1 MATVIDTLFLELGI
15 DSSKFSGEAAKAE
28 KQYDRLERSVSKVEK
43 AEKNAAKTT
52 KENSEA
58 RRKSVVDTQK
68 ADASM
73 QGLLKTVNASIK
85 GFAAFTGLLL
95 GASGLSKLA
104 LDAAKANREL
114 DTTAKNLGMARKEL
128 SAWQG
133 AAEMAGES
141 ANGMSGYMKTL
152 SGDMQSLIMMG
163 DTSVLPYFN
172 ALGVS
177 LLDSTGKARKLDDVM
192 LDLAD
197 RFSTMDRKQA
207 YTLAQ
212 QMGIDDGTFNTLSRG
227 RAEMERMLEIQR
239 DMYHSSEADIENSR
253 KLAEARA
260 VLNAR
265 WESLKLM
272 IGNALIPVLT
282 TLTEIVSGFV
292 GFLVKH
298 EHVTKG
304 VFLGIATAIGV
315 FLVPMLVTATAAVFA
330 FIAPFAP
337 LIAAVAGLGAAFG
350 LLYDDYKTWAEG
362 GKSLFD
368 WGRFT
373 SYINS
378 SKVSTDSLGKS
389 FIYLTTGY
397 TSWSEAAN
405 GMLDWMRLKG
415 FIDGNTVSVG
425 SLMNGFKNLASE
437 LSDGLMPYL
446 MDIVEIFNRL
456 KEGDFSGAGEAVK
469 VAFNRRWEAV
479 KSFAGAAW
487 DRVTGT
493 VDVATGHNVGTLSG
507 NNNTVN
513 TVGTDVGGQL
523 VQAWDDVTYQM
534 GSKNIKTGKIDCSG
548 FVDAI
553 NKAVVDD
560 LQKQF
565 GKEASQARI
574 NASGGAAGIIQSE
587 VAKGRL
593 VQNARGWASVDISK
607 LEAGMVWGESR
618 GNHAKGRYHN
628 IGHTGTVVVINGKKY
643 IAESTSGKGKD
654 GKSGVRYTAIEDYV
668 KSLAHRNFEV
678 NIVDPLRNFRGRSVN
693 RPAQSSIAVTG
704 KEDWL
709 SKINAKDTV
718 SNADSRLS
726 AVSQKYGIPQ
736 HMLYSV
742 WAQES
747 RKGNMRKSSAAGAK
761 GHFQFMPGTAKA
773 YGISGREWDFDAS
786 SDAAARYFQWLLKHY
801 NGDHNKALAAYNWG
815 NGNLD
820 QAIKRYGNDWLSHAP
835 KETQGYVN
843 SINKMMAYK
852 GKGGMMSRPL
862 GGQAVAQNL
871 SDQQGRINASR
882 GAANPH
888 NVSNTQNTQITVNG
902 GINVQTSA
910 STVRGN
916 VQDAMDGLN
925 SRAGQYAFAQM

>member
-68 ADASM
+68 ADVSM

-197 RFSTMDRKQA
+197 RFSTMDRQQA

-493 VDVATGHNVGTLSG
+493 VDVATGHDVGTLSG
-507 NNNTVN
+507 NNNSVDNMVSGIDDKVSKAAAFAVN
-513 TVGTDVGGQL
+513 HAAKRSLKQCALYVNNALRAQGIRSSGNGVDVASNLLKSGQGFHQVAYSKDYVPQIGDVMSMKSNSKSGHNWGHVAIYTKEGWVSDFKQGEKYGNTGAASAQYWKEIQSGRIVPVIARRGG
-523 VQAWDDVTYQM
+523 
-534 GSKNIKTGKIDCSG
+534 G
-548 FVDAI
+548 
-553 NKAVVDD
+553 
-560 LQKQF
+560 
-565 GKEASQARI
+565 
-574 NASGGAAGIIQSE
+574 GGAA
-587 VAKGRL
+587 R
-593 VQNARGWASVDISK
+593 
-607 LEAGMVWGESR
+607 
-618 GNHAKGRYHN
+618 
-628 IGHTGTVVVINGKKY
+628 
-643 IAESTSGKGKD
+643 
-654 GKSGVRYTAIEDYV
+654 
-668 KSLAHRNFEV
+668 
-678 NIVDPLRNFRGRSVN
+678 
-693 RPAQSSIAVTG
+693 SSITVTG

-709 SKINAKDTV
+709 NKINAKDTV
-718 SNADSRLS
+718 ANADSRLS
-726 AVSQKYGIPQ
+726 AVSQRYGIPQ
-736 HMLYSV
+736 HMLYAV

-747 RKGNMRKSSAAGAK
+747 RKGNMKQASAAGAK

-815 NGNLD
+815 NGNID
-820 QAIKRYGNDWLSHAP
+820 KAINRYGNDWLSHAP

-852 GKGGMMSRPL
+852 GKGSMMSRPL

-925 SRAGQYAFAQM
+925 SRAGQYAVAQM

>member
-330 FIAPFAP
+330 FIAPFTP
-337 LIAAVAGLGAAFG
+337 LIAAVTGLAAAFG

-425 SLMNGFKNLASE
+425 SLMKGFKNLASE

-469 VAFNRRWEAV
+469 VAFNRRWGAV

-493 VDVATGHNVGTLSG
+493 VDVATGHDVGTLSG
-507 NNNTVN
+507 NNTA
-513 TVGTDVGGQL
+513 GTSSGGNA
-523 VQAWDDVTYQM
+523 VDNMV
-534 GSKNIKTGKIDCSG
+534 SG
-548 FVDAI
+548 
-553 NKAVVDD
+553 VDD
-560 LQKQF
+560 KVSKAADFAVNHAAKRSLKQCALYVNNALRAQGIRSSGNGVDVASNLLKSGQGF
-565 GKEASQARI
+565 HQVAYSKDYVPQIGDVMSMKSNSKSGHNWGHVAIYTKEGWVSDFKQGEKYGNTGAASAQYWKEIQSGRIVPVIARRGGG
-574 NASGGAAGIIQSE
+574 GGAA
-587 VAKGRL
+587 R
-593 VQNARGWASVDISK
+593 
-607 LEAGMVWGESR
+607 
-618 GNHAKGRYHN
+618 
-628 IGHTGTVVVINGKKY
+628 
-643 IAESTSGKGKD
+643 
-654 GKSGVRYTAIEDYV
+654 
-668 KSLAHRNFEV
+668 
-678 NIVDPLRNFRGRSVN
+678 
-693 RPAQSSIAVTG
+693 SSITVTG

-709 SKINAKDTV
+709 NKINAKDTV
-718 SNADSRLS
+718 ANADSRLS
-726 AVSQKYGIPQ
+726 AVSQRYGIPQ
-736 HMLYSV
+736 HMLYAV

-747 RKGNMRKSSAAGAK
+747 RKGNMKQASAAGAK

-815 NGNLD
+815 NGNID
-820 QAIKRYGNDWLSHAP
+820 KAINRYGNDWLSHAP

-852 GKGGMMSRPL
+852 GKGSMMSRPL

>member
-28 KQYDRLERSVSKVEK
+28 KQYDRLERSVTKVEK
-43 AEKNAAKTT
+43 AEKTAAKTT
-52 KENSEA
+52 KESAEA

-85 GFAAFTGLLL
+85 SFAAFTGLLL

-104 LDAAKANREL
+104 TDAAKANREL

-141 ANGMSGYMKTL
+141 ANGMSSYMKTL

-177 LLDSTGKARKLDDVM
+177 LLDSSGKARQLDDVM

-197 RFSTMDRKQA
+197 RFSTMDRTKA

-227 RAEMERMLEIQR
+227 RAEMQRMLDIQR
-239 DMYHSSEADIENSR
+239 EMYHSSEADIENSR
-253 KLAEARA
+253 KLTEARA
-260 VLNAR
+260 VLNAQ

-272 IGNALIPVLT
+272 IGNALIPAVT
-282 TLTEIVSGFV
+282 FLTEVVSKFV

-315 FLVPMLVTATAAVFA
+315 FLVPMLMTATAAVFA
-330 FIAPFAP
+330 FIAPFTP
-337 LIAAVAGLGAAFG
+337 LIAAVVGLGAAFG

-368 WGRFT
+368 WGKFT

-425 SLMNGFKNLASE
+425 SLMTGFKNLASE

-456 KEGDFSGAGEAVK
+456 KDGDFSGAGEAVK

-479 KSFAGAAW
+479 KSFAGGAW
-487 DRVTGT
+487 NRITGT

-507 NNNTVN
+507 NNVSTSSGGNVVGNMVAGVDEKVSKAADFALKNAADRSLKNCALYVNNALRAQGIRVNGHGVAVAGNLIKSGQGFHQVAYSKDYVPQIGDVMSMKSNSKSGHNWGHVAIYTKKGWVSDFRQGEKYGNTGAAN
-513 TVGTDVGGQL
+513 AQYWKEI
-523 VQAWDDVTYQM
+523 Q
-534 GSKNIKTGKIDCSG
+534 SGKI
-548 FVDAI
+548 VPI
-553 NKAVVDD
+553 I
-560 LQKQF
+560 
-565 GKEASQARI
+565 ARRG
-574 NASGGAAGIIQSE
+574 GGASS
-587 VAKGRL
+587 
-593 VQNARGWASVDISK
+593 SV
-607 LEAGMVWGESR
+607 
-618 GNHAKGRYHN
+618 
-628 IGHTGTVVVINGKKY
+628 
-643 IAESTSGKGKD
+643 
-654 GKSGVRYTAIEDYV
+654 
-668 KSLAHRNFEV
+668 
-678 NIVDPLRNFRGRSVN
+678 
-693 RPAQSSIAVTG
+693 AVTG
-704 KEDWL
+704 KEDWF

-718 SNADSRLS
+718 ANADSRLS
-726 AVSQKYGIPQ
+726 AVSQRYGIPQ

-747 RKGNMRKSSAAGAK
+747 RKGNMKQSSAAGAK

-801 NGDHNKALAAYNWG
+801 NGDHSKALAAYNWG

-820 QAIKRYGNDWLSHAP
+820 KAIKQYGTGWFAHMP

-843 SINKMMAYK
+843 SINKMMAYRSN
-852 GKGGMMSRPL
+852 GGMMSRPL

-871 SDQQGRINASR
+871 NNQQGRIIASR
-882 GAANPH
+882 NAANPH

-916 VQDAMDGLN
+916 MQDAMDGLN
-925 SRAGQYAFAQM
+925 SRANQYAVAQM

>member
-68 ADASM
+68 ADVSM

-177 LLDSTGKARKLDDVM
+177 LLDSSGKARQLDDVM

-197 RFSTMDRKQA
+197 RFSTMDRTKA

-227 RAEMERMLEIQR
+227 RAEMQRMLDIQR
-239 DMYHSSEADIENSR
+239 EMYHSSEADIENSR
-253 KLAEARA
+253 KLTEARA
-260 VLNAR
+260 VLNAQ

-330 FIAPFAP
+330 FIAPFTP
-337 LIAAVAGLGAAFG
+337 LIAAVVGLGAAFG

-368 WGRFT
+368 WGKFT

-456 KEGDFSGAGEAVK
+456 KDGDFSGAGEAVK

-479 KSFAGAAW
+479 KSFAGGAW
-487 DRVTGT
+487 DRITGT

-507 NNNTVN
+507 GNNASTSSGGNVVGNMVSGVDEKVSKAADFALKNAADRSLKNCALYVNNALRAQGIRVNGHGVAVAGNLIKSGQGFHQVAYSKDYIPQIGDVMSMKSNSKSGHNWGHVAIYTKKGWVSDFRQGEKYGNTGAAN
-513 TVGTDVGGQL
+513 AQYWKEI
-523 VQAWDDVTYQM
+523 Q
-534 GSKNIKTGKIDCSG
+534 SGKI
-548 FVDAI
+548 VPI
-553 NKAVVDD
+553 I
-560 LQKQF
+560 
-565 GKEASQARI
+565 ARRG
-574 NASGGAAGIIQSE
+574 GGASS
-587 VAKGRL
+587 
-593 VQNARGWASVDISK
+593 SV
-607 LEAGMVWGESR
+607 
-618 GNHAKGRYHN
+618 
-628 IGHTGTVVVINGKKY
+628 
-643 IAESTSGKGKD
+643 
-654 GKSGVRYTAIEDYV
+654 
-668 KSLAHRNFEV
+668 
-678 NIVDPLRNFRGRSVN
+678 
-693 RPAQSSIAVTG
+693 AVTG

-718 SNADSRLS
+718 ANADSRLS
-726 AVSQKYGIPQ
+726 AVSQRYGIPQ

-747 RKGNMRKSSAAGAK
+747 RKGNMKKASAAGAK

-801 NGDHNKALAAYNWG
+801 NGDHSKALAAYNWG

-820 QAIKRYGNDWLSHAP
+820 KAIKQYGTGWFGHMP

-843 SINKMMAYK
+843 SINKMMAYRSN
-852 GKGGMMSRPL
+852 GGMMSRPL
-862 GGQAVAQNL
+862 GGHAVAQNL
-871 SDQQGRINASR
+871 SDQQGRIMASR
-882 GAANPH
+882 NAANPH

-916 VQDAMDGLN
+916 MQDAMDGLN
-925 SRAGQYAFAQM
+925 SRANQYAVAQM

>member
-68 ADASM
+68 ADVSM

-192 LDLAD
+192 LDLAE
-197 RFSTMDRKQA
+197 RFSTMDRQQA

-469 VAFNRRWEAV
+469 VAFNRRWAAV

-507 NNNTVN
+507 NNNSVDNMVSGIDDKVSKAAAFAVN
-513 TVGTDVGGQL
+513 HAAKRSLKQCALYVNNALRAQGIRSSGNGVDVASNLLKSGQGFHQVAYSKDYVPQIGDVMSMKSNSKSGHNWGHVAIYTKEGWVSDFKQGEKYGNTGAASAQYWKEIQSGRIVPVIARRGG
-523 VQAWDDVTYQM
+523 
-534 GSKNIKTGKIDCSG
+534 G
-548 FVDAI
+548 
-553 NKAVVDD
+553 
-560 LQKQF
+560 
-565 GKEASQARI
+565 
-574 NASGGAAGIIQSE
+574 GGAA
-587 VAKGRL
+587 R
-593 VQNARGWASVDISK
+593 
-607 LEAGMVWGESR
+607 
-618 GNHAKGRYHN
+618 
-628 IGHTGTVVVINGKKY
+628 
-643 IAESTSGKGKD
+643 
-654 GKSGVRYTAIEDYV
+654 
-668 KSLAHRNFEV
+668 
-678 NIVDPLRNFRGRSVN
+678 
-693 RPAQSSIAVTG
+693 SSITVTG

-709 SKINAKDTV
+709 NKINAKDTV
-718 SNADSRLS
+718 ANADSRLS
-726 AVSQKYGIPQ
+726 AVSQRYGIPQ
-736 HMLYSV
+736 HMLYAV

-747 RKGNMRKSSAAGAK
+747 RKGNMKQASAAGAK

-815 NGNLD
+815 NGNID
-820 QAIKRYGNDWLSHAP
+820 KAINRYGNDWLSHAP

-852 GKGGMMSRPL
+852 GKGSMMSRPL

>member
-85 GFAAFTGLLL
+85 SLAAFTGLLL

-104 LDAAKANREL
+104 TDAAKANREL

-133 AAEMAGES
+133 AAEIAGES
-141 ANGMSGYMKTL
+141 ANGMSSYMKTL

-197 RFSTMDRKQA
+197 RFSTMDRQQA

-330 FIAPFAP
+330 FIAPFTP
-337 LIAAVAGLGAAFG
+337 LIAAVTGLAAAFG

-479 KSFAGAAW
+479 KSFAGSAW
-487 DRVTGT
+487 DRITGT

-507 NNNTVN
+507 NSGTSGNAVDNMVSGVDAQVSKAADFALKNAADRSLKNCALYVNNALRAQGIRSSGNGVDVAINLLKSGQGFHQVAYSKDYVPQIGDVMSMKSNSRSGHNYGHVAIYTKDGWVSDFKQGEKYGN
-513 TVGTDVGGQL
+513 TGAANAQYWKEI
-523 VQAWDDVTYQM
+523 Q
-534 GSKNIKTGKIDCSG
+534 SGKI
-548 FVDAI
+548 VPVI
-553 NKAVVDD
+553 
-560 LQKQF
+560 
-565 GKEASQARI
+565 ARR
-574 NASGGAAGIIQSE
+574 GGGGG
-587 VAKGRL
+587 VA
-593 VQNARGWASVDISK
+593 
-607 LEAGMVWGESR
+607 
-618 GNHAKGRYHN
+618 
-628 IGHTGTVVVINGKKY
+628 
-643 IAESTSGKGKD
+643 
-654 GKSGVRYTAIEDYV
+654 
-668 KSLAHRNFEV
+668 
-678 NIVDPLRNFRGRSVN
+678 
-693 RPAQSSIAVTG
+693 RPPIAVTG

-709 SKINAKDTV
+709 NKINAKDTV
-718 SNADSRLS
+718 ANADSRLS

-747 RKGNMRKSSAAGAK
+747 RKGNMKQASAAGAK

-801 NGDHNKALAAYNWG
+801 NGDHSKALAAYNWG

-820 QAIKRYGNDWLSHAP
+820 KAIKQYGTGWFAHMP

-843 SINKMMAYK
+843 SINKMMAYRSN
-852 GKGGMMSRPL
+852 GGMMSRPL

-871 SDQQGRINASR
+871 NNQQGRIMASR
-882 GAANPH
+882 NAANP
-888 NVSNTQNTQITVNG
+888 NQVSNTQNTQITVNG

-916 VQDAMDGLN
+916 MQDAMDGLN
-925 SRAGQYAFAQM
+925 SRANQYAVAQM

>member
-68 ADASM
+68 ADVSM

-330 FIAPFAP
+330 FIAPFTP
-337 LIAAVAGLGAAFG
+337 LIAAVTGLAAAFG

-507 NNNTVN
+507 NNNSVDNMVSGIDDKVSKAAAFAVTHAAKRSLKACALYVN
-513 TVGTDVGGQL
+513 NALRAQGIRSSGNGVDVASNLLKSGQGFHQVAYSKDYVPQIGDVMSMKSNSRSGHNYGHVAIYTKDGWVSDFKQGEKYGNTGAASAQYWKEIQSGRIVPVIARRGG
-523 VQAWDDVTYQM
+523 
-534 GSKNIKTGKIDCSG
+534 G
-548 FVDAI
+548 
-553 NKAVVDD
+553 
-560 LQKQF
+560 
-565 GKEASQARI
+565 
-574 NASGGAAGIIQSE
+574 GGAA
-587 VAKGRL
+587 
-593 VQNARGWASVDISK
+593 
-607 LEAGMVWGESR
+607 
-618 GNHAKGRYHN
+618 
-628 IGHTGTVVVINGKKY
+628 
-643 IAESTSGKGKD
+643 
-654 GKSGVRYTAIEDYV
+654 
-668 KSLAHRNFEV
+668 
-678 NIVDPLRNFRGRSVN
+678 RS
-693 RPAQSSIAVTG
+693 AIAVTG

-709 SKINAKDTV
+709 NKINAKDTV

-747 RKGNMRKSSAAGAK
+747 RKGNMKKSSAAGAK

-820 QAIKRYGNDWLSHAP
+820 KAINRYGNDWLSHAP

>member
-28 KQYDRLERSVSKVEK
+28 KQYDRLERSVAKVEK
-43 AEKNAAKTT
+43 AEKTAAKTT
-52 KENSEA
+52 KESAEA

-85 GFAAFTGLLL
+85 SFAVFTGLLL

-104 LDAAKANREL
+104 TDAAKANREL

-141 ANGMSGYMKTL
+141 AGGMSSYMKTL

-177 LLDSTGKARKLDDVM
+177 LLDSSGKARQLDDVM

-197 RFSTMDRKQA
+197 RFSTMDRTKA

-212 QMGIDDGTFNTLSRG
+212 QMGIDEGTFNTLSRG
-227 RAEMERMLEIQR
+227 RAEMQRMLDIQR
-239 DMYHSSEADIENSR
+239 EMYHSSEADIENSR
-253 KLAEARA
+253 KLTEARA
-260 VLNAR
+260 VLNAQ

-330 FIAPFAP
+330 FIAPFTP
-337 LIAAVAGLGAAFG
+337 LIAAVTGLAAAFG

-437 LSDGLMPYL
+437 VSDGLMPYL

-456 KEGDFSGAGEAVK
+456 KDGDFSGAGEAVK

-507 NNNTVN
+507 NNNSVDNMVSGIDDKVSKAAAFAVTHAAKRSLKACALYVN
-513 TVGTDVGGQL
+513 NALRAQGIRSSGNGVDVASNLLKSGQGFHQVAYSKDYVPQIGDVMSMKSNSKSGHNWGHVAIYTKKGWVSDFRQGEKYGNTGAASAQYWKEIQSGRIVPVIARRGG
-523 VQAWDDVTYQM
+523 
-534 GSKNIKTGKIDCSG
+534 G
-548 FVDAI
+548 
-553 NKAVVDD
+553 
-560 LQKQF
+560 
-565 GKEASQARI
+565 
-574 NASGGAAGIIQSE
+574 GGAA
-587 VAKGRL
+587 
-593 VQNARGWASVDISK
+593 
-607 LEAGMVWGESR
+607 
-618 GNHAKGRYHN
+618 
-628 IGHTGTVVVINGKKY
+628 
-643 IAESTSGKGKD
+643 
-654 GKSGVRYTAIEDYV
+654 
-668 KSLAHRNFEV
+668 
-678 NIVDPLRNFRGRSVN
+678 RS
-693 RPAQSSIAVTG
+693 AIAVTG

-747 RKGNMRKSSAAGAK
+747 RKGNMKKSSAAGAK

-882 GAANPH
+882 GAVNPH

-925 SRAGQYAFAQM
+925 SRAGQYAVAQM

>member
-28 KQYDRLERSVSKVEK
+28 KQYDRLERSVAKVEK
-43 AEKNAAKTT
+43 AEKTAVKTT
-52 KENSEA
+52 KESVEA
-58 RRKSVVDTQK
+58 RRKSVADTQK

-85 GFAAFTGLLL
+85 SFAAFTGLLL

-104 LDAAKANREL
+104 TDAAKANREL

-133 AAEMAGES
+133 VAEMAGES
-141 ANGMSGYMKTL
+141 AGGMSGYMKTL

-197 RFSTMDRKQA
+197 RFSTMDRRQA

-227 RAEMERMLEIQR
+227 RAEMQRMLDIQR
-239 DMYHSSEADIENSR
+239 EMYHSSEADIENSR
-253 KLAEARA
+253 KLTEARA
-260 VLNAR
+260 VLNAQ

-272 IGNALIPVLT
+272 IGNALIPAVT
-282 TLTEIVSGFV
+282 FLTEVVSKFV

-315 FLVPMLVTATAAVFA
+315 FLMPMLMTATAAVFA
-330 FIAPFAP
+330 FIAPFTP
-337 LIAAVAGLGAAFG
+337 LIAAVTGLAAAFG

-373 SYINS
+373 AYINS
-378 SKVSTDSLGKS
+378 SKVSADSLGKS

-397 TSWSEAAN
+397 TSWSDAAN

-425 SLMNGFKNLASE
+425 SLMTGFKNLASE
-437 LSDGLMPYL
+437 ISDGLMPYL

-456 KEGDFSGAGEAVK
+456 KDGDFSGAGEAVK

-507 NNNTVN
+507 NNNSVDNMVSGIDDKVSKAAAFAVN
-513 TVGTDVGGQL
+513 HAAKRSLKQCALYVNNALRAQGIRSSGNGVDVASNLIKSGQGFHQ
-523 VQAWDDVTYQM
+523 VAYSKDYVPQIGDVM
-534 GSKNIKTGKIDCSG
+534 SMKSNSKSGHNFGHVAIYTKKGWVSDFRQGEKYGNTGAANAQYWKEIQSGKI
-548 FVDAI
+548 VPVI
-553 NKAVVDD
+553 
-560 LQKQF
+560 
-565 GKEASQARI
+565 ARR
-574 NASGGAAGIIQSE
+574 GG
-587 VAKGRL
+587 VARS
-593 VQNARGWASVDISK
+593 SV
-607 LEAGMVWGESR
+607 
-618 GNHAKGRYHN
+618 
-628 IGHTGTVVVINGKKY
+628 
-643 IAESTSGKGKD
+643 
-654 GKSGVRYTAIEDYV
+654 
-668 KSLAHRNFEV
+668 
-678 NIVDPLRNFRGRSVN
+678 
-693 RPAQSSIAVTG
+693 AVTG
-704 KEDWL
+704 KEDWMD
-709 SKINAKDTV
+709 KINAKDTV
-718 SNADSRLS
+718 ANADSRLS

-736 HMLYSV
+736 YMLYSV

-747 RKGNMRKSSAAGAK
+747 RKGNMKKSSPAGAK

-820 QAIKRYGNDWLSHAP
+820 KAIKQYGNNWLSHAP

-862 GGQAVAQNL
+862 GGHAVAQNL
-871 SDQQGRINASR
+871 GDQQGRIMASR
-882 GAANPH
+882 NAANPH

-916 VQDAMDGLN
+916 MQDAMDGLN
-925 SRAGQYAFAQM
+925 SRANQYAVAQM

>member
-68 ADASM
+68 ADVSM

-152 SGDMQSLIMMG
+152 SGDMQSLIMIG

-197 RFSTMDRKQA
+197 RFSTMDRQQA

-272 IGNALIPVLT
+272 IGNALIPAVT
-282 TLTEIVSGFV
+282 FLTEVVSKFV

-315 FLVPMLVTATAAVFA
+315 FLIPMLMTATAAVFA
-330 FIAPFAP
+330 FIAPFTP
-337 LIAAVAGLGAAFG
+337 LIAAVTGLAAAFG

-373 SYINS
+373 GYINS

-446 MDIVEIFNRL
+446 TDIVEIFDRL
-456 KEGDFSGAGEAVK
+456 KDGDFSGAGEAVK

-487 DRVTGT
+487 DRMTGT

-507 NNNTVN
+507 NNTA
-513 TVGTDVGGQL
+513 GT
-523 VQAWDDVTYQM
+523 
-534 GSKNIKTGKIDCSG
+534 S
-548 FVDAI
+548 
-553 NKAVVDD
+553 
-560 LQKQF
+560 
-565 GKEASQARI
+565 
-574 NASGGAAGIIQSE
+574 SGGNAVDNMVSGIDDKVSKAAAFAVTHAAKRSIKQCALYVNNALRAQGIRSSGNGVDVASNLLKSGQGFHQVAYSKDYVPQIGDVMSMKSNSRSGHNYGHVAIYTKDGWVSDFKQGEKYGNTGAASAQYWKEIQSGRIVPVIARRGGGARSA
-587 VAKGRL
+587 VA
-593 VQNARGWASVDISK
+593 VA
-607 LEAGMVWGESR
+607 
-618 GNHAKGRYHN
+618 
-628 IGHTGTVVVINGKKY
+628 
-643 IAESTSGKGKD
+643 GKG
-654 GKSGVRYTAIEDYV
+654 
-668 KSLAHRNFEV
+668 
-678 NIVDPLRNFRGRSVN
+678 
-693 RPAQSSIAVTG
+693 
-704 KEDWL
+704 DWL
-709 SKINAKDTV
+709 DKINAKDTV
-718 SNADSRLS
+718 ANADGRLA

-747 RKGNMRKSSAAGAK
+747 RKGNMKKSSAAGAK

-786 SDAAARYFQWLLKHY
+786 SDAAARYFQWFLKHY

-815 NGNLD
+815 NVNLD
-820 QAIKRYGNDWLSHAP
+820 KAIRQYGNNWLSHAP
-835 KETQGYVN
+835 QETQGYVN

-862 GGQAVAQNL
+862 GGHAVAQNL
-871 SDQQGRINASR
+871 SDQQGRIMSSR
-882 GAANPH
+882 NAANPH

-916 VQDAMDGLN
+916 MQDAMDGLN
-925 SRAGQYAFAQM
+925 SRANQYAVAQM

>member
-68 ADASM
+68 ADVSM
-73 QGLLKTVNASIK
+73 QGLLRTVNASIK

-114 DTTAKNLGMARKEL
+114 DTTAKNIGMARKEL

-227 RAEMERMLEIQR
+227 RSEMERMLEIQR

-304 VFLGIATAIGV
+304 VFLGIATAISV

-330 FIAPFAP
+330 FIAPFTP
-337 LIAAVAGLGAAFG
+337 LIAAVTGLAAAFG

-493 VDVATGHNVGTLSG
+493 VDVATGHDVGTLSG
-507 NNNTVN
+507 NSST
-513 TVGTDVGGQL
+513 GGSA
-523 VQAWDDVTYQM
+523 VDNMVSGID
-534 GSKNIKTGKIDCSG
+534 GK
-548 FVDAI
+548 V
-553 NKAVVDD
+553 
-560 LQKQF
+560 
-565 GKEASQARI
+565 SQAADFAVKHAAKQSLKACALYVNNALRAQGIRSSGNGVDVASNLLKSGQGFHQVAYSKDYVPQIGDVMSMKSNSKSGHNWGHVAIYTKDGWVSDFKQGEKYGNTGAANAQYWKEIQSGRI
-574 NASGGAAGIIQSE
+574 VPVIARRGGGGGAA
-587 VAKGRL
+587 R
-593 VQNARGWASVDISK
+593 
-607 LEAGMVWGESR
+607 
-618 GNHAKGRYHN
+618 
-628 IGHTGTVVVINGKKY
+628 
-643 IAESTSGKGKD
+643 
-654 GKSGVRYTAIEDYV
+654 
-668 KSLAHRNFEV
+668 
-678 NIVDPLRNFRGRSVN
+678 
-693 RPAQSSIAVTG
+693 SSIAVTG

-709 SKINAKDTV
+709 NKINAKDTV

-747 RKGNMRKSSAAGAK
+747 RKGNMKKSSAAGAK

-925 SRAGQYAFAQM
+925 SRAGQYAVAQM

>member
-85 GFAAFTGLLL
+85 SFAAFTGLLL

-104 LDAAKANREL
+104 TDAAKANREL

-141 ANGMSGYMKTL
+141 ANGMSSYMKTL

-197 RFSTMDRKQA
+197 RFSTMDRRQA

-227 RAEMERMLEIQR
+227 RAEMQRMLDIQR
-239 DMYHSSEADIENSR
+239 EMYHSSEADIENSR
-253 KLAEARA
+253 KLTEARA
-260 VLNAR
+260 VLNAQ

-272 IGNALIPVLT
+272 IGNALIPAVT
-282 TLTEIVSGFV
+282 FLTEVVSKFV

-315 FLVPMLVTATAAVFA
+315 FLIPMLMTATAAVFA
-330 FIAPFAP
+330 FIAPFTP
-337 LIAAVAGLGAAFG
+337 LIAAVTGLAAAFG

-373 SYINS
+373 GYINS

-425 SLMNGFKNLASE
+425 SLMTGFKNLASE

-507 NNNTVN
+507 NNTS
-513 TVGTDVGGQL
+513 GTSSDGNV
-523 VQAWDDVTYQM
+523 VSNMV
-534 GSKNIKTGKIDCSG
+534 SG
-548 FVDAI
+548 
-553 NKAVVDD
+553 VDD
-560 LQKQF
+560 KVSKAADFALKNAADRSLKNCALYVNNALRAQGIRVNGHGVAVAGNLIKSGQGFHQVAYSKDYVPQIGDVMSMKSNSKSGHDFGHVAIYTEEGWVSDFKQ
-565 GKEASQARI
+565 GEKYGNTGAANAQYWKEIQSGRIVPVIARRGGG
-574 NASGGAAGIIQSE
+574 GGAA
-587 VAKGRL
+587 
-593 VQNARGWASVDISK
+593 
-607 LEAGMVWGESR
+607 
-618 GNHAKGRYHN
+618 
-628 IGHTGTVVVINGKKY
+628 
-643 IAESTSGKGKD
+643 
-654 GKSGVRYTAIEDYV
+654 
-668 KSLAHRNFEV
+668 
-678 NIVDPLRNFRGRSVN
+678 
-693 RPAQSSIAVTG
+693 RPSIAVTG

-718 SNADSRLS
+718 ANADSRLS

-747 RKGNMRKSSAAGAK
+747 RKGNMKKSSPAGAK

-820 QAIKRYGNDWLSHAP
+820 KAIKQYGNNWLSHAP

-862 GGQAVAQNL
+862 GGHAVAQNL
-871 SDQQGRINASR
+871 GDQQGRIMASR
-882 GAANPH
+882 NAANPH

-916 VQDAMDGLN
+916 MQDAMDGLN
-925 SRAGQYAFAQM
+925 SRANQYAVAQM

>member
-68 ADASM
+68 ADVSM

-197 RFSTMDRKQA
+197 RFSTMDRQQA

-304 VFLGIATAIGV
+304 VFLGIASAIGI

-469 VAFNRRWEAV
+469 VAFKRRWEAV

-493 VDVATGHNVGTLSG
+493 VDVATGHDVGTLSG
-507 NNNTVN
+507 GNTASAPSGGNVVNNMV
-513 TVGTDVGGQL
+513 
-523 VQAWDDVTYQM
+523 
-534 GSKNIKTGKIDCSG
+534 SG
-548 FVDAI
+548 VDAQVS
-553 NKAVVDD
+553 KAADFAVTHAAKRSLKACALYVNNALRAQGIRSSGNGVDV
-560 LQKQF
+560 
-565 GKEASQARI
+565 AS
-574 NASGGAAGIIQSE
+574 NLLKSGQGFHQVAYSKDYVPQIGDVMSMKSNSRSGHNYGHVAIYTKDGWVSDFRQGEKYGNTGAADAQYWKEIQS
-587 VAKGRL
+587 GRI
-593 VQNARGWASVDISK
+593 VPVIAR
-607 LEAGMVWGESR
+607 R
-618 GNHAKGRYHN
+618 GG
-628 IGHTGTVVVINGKKY
+628 GGGT
-643 IAESTSGKGKD
+643 
-654 GKSGVRYTAIEDYV
+654 
-668 KSLAHRNFEV
+668 
-678 NIVDPLRNFRGRSVN
+678 RS
-693 RPAQSSIAVTG
+693 AIAVTG

-709 SKINAKDTV
+709 NKINAKDTV

-747 RKGNMRKSSAAGAK
+747 RKGNMKKSSAAGAK

-852 GKGGMMSRPL
+852 GRGGMMSRPL

-871 SDQQGRINASR
+871 SNQQGRINASR

-925 SRAGQYAFAQM
+925 SRAGQYAVAQM

>member
-330 FIAPFAP
+330 FIAPFTP
-337 LIAAVAGLGAAFG
+337 LIAAVTGLAAAFG

-437 LSDGLMPYL
+437 LSDSLMPYL
-446 MDIVEIFNRL
+446 TDIVEIFDRL

-479 KSFAGAAW
+479 KSFAGGAW

-507 NNNTVN
+507 NNTSSTSSDGNVVSN
-513 TVGTDVGGQL
+513 MV
-523 VQAWDDVTYQM
+523 
-534 GSKNIKTGKIDCSG
+534 SG
-548 FVDAI
+548 
-553 NKAVVDD
+553 VDD
-560 LQKQF
+560 KVSKAADFAVKHAAKRSLKQCALYVNNALRAQ
-565 GKEASQARI
+565 GIRSSGNGVDVASNLI
-574 NASGGAAGIIQSE
+574 KSGQGFHQVAYSKDYVPQIGDVMSMKSNSKSGHNWGHVVIYTEKGWVSDFRQGEKYGNTGAANAQYWKEIQS
-587 VAKGRL
+587 GRI
-593 VQNARGWASVDISK
+593 VPVIAR
-607 LEAGMVWGESR
+607 R
-618 GNHAKGRYHN
+618 GG
-628 IGHTGTVVVINGKKY
+628 GGGT
-643 IAESTSGKGKD
+643 
-654 GKSGVRYTAIEDYV
+654 
-668 KSLAHRNFEV
+668 
-678 NIVDPLRNFRGRSVN
+678 RS
-693 RPAQSSIAVTG
+693 AIAVTG

-709 SKINAKDTV
+709 NKITAKDTV

-747 RKGNMRKSSAAGAK
+747 RKGNMKKSSPAGAK

-820 QAIKRYGNDWLSHAP
+820 KAIKRYGNDWLSHAP

-852 GKGGMMSRPL
+852 GKGSMMSRPL
-862 GGQAVAQNL
+862 GGQAVVQNL

>member
-28 KQYDRLERSVSKVEK
+28 KQYDRLERSVTKVEK
-43 AEKNAAKTT
+43 AEKTAAKTT
-52 KENSEA
+52 KESAEA

-85 GFAAFTGLLL
+85 SFAAFTGLLL

-104 LDAAKANREL
+104 TDAAKANREL

-177 LLDSTGKARKLDDVM
+177 LLDSSGKARQLDDVM

-197 RFSTMDRKQA
+197 RFSTMDRTKA

-212 QMGIDDGTFNTLSRG
+212 QMGIDEGTFNTLSRG
-227 RAEMERMLEIQR
+227 RAEMQHMLDIQR
-239 DMYHSSEADIENSR
+239 EMYHSSEADIENSR
-253 KLAEARA
+253 KLTEARA
-260 VLNAR
+260 VLNAQ

-272 IGNALIPVLT
+272 IGNALIPAVT
-282 TLTEIVSGFV
+282 FLTEVVSKFV

-315 FLVPMLVTATAAVFA
+315 FLIPMLMTATAAVFA
-330 FIAPFAP
+330 FIAPFTP
-337 LIAAVAGLGAAFG
+337 LIAAVVGLGAAFG

-368 WGRFT
+368 WGKFT

-446 MDIVEIFNRL
+446 KDIVEIFNRL

-487 DRVTGT
+487 DRITGT

-507 NNNTVN
+507 NNVSTSSGGNVVGNMVAGVDEKVSKAADFALKNAADRSLKNCALYVNNALRAQGIRVNGHGVAVAGNLIKSGQGFHQVAYSKDYVPQIGDVMSMKSNSKSGHNWGHVAIYTKEGWVSDFRQGEKYGNTGAAN
-513 TVGTDVGGQL
+513 AQYWKEI
-523 VQAWDDVTYQM
+523 Q
-534 GSKNIKTGKIDCSG
+534 SGKI
-548 FVDAI
+548 VPI
-553 NKAVVDD
+553 I
-560 LQKQF
+560 
-565 GKEASQARI
+565 ARRG
-574 NASGGAAGIIQSE
+574 GGASS
-587 VAKGRL
+587 
-593 VQNARGWASVDISK
+593 SV
-607 LEAGMVWGESR
+607 
-618 GNHAKGRYHN
+618 
-628 IGHTGTVVVINGKKY
+628 
-643 IAESTSGKGKD
+643 
-654 GKSGVRYTAIEDYV
+654 
-668 KSLAHRNFEV
+668 
-678 NIVDPLRNFRGRSVN
+678 
-693 RPAQSSIAVTG
+693 AVTG

-718 SNADSRLS
+718 ANADSRLS
-726 AVSQKYGIPQ
+726 AVSQRYGIPQ
-736 HMLYSV
+736 HMLYAV

-747 RKGNMRKSSAAGAK
+747 RKGNMKKASAAGAK

-801 NGDHNKALAAYNWG
+801 NGDHSKALAAYNWG

-820 QAIKRYGNDWLSHAP
+820 KAIKQYGTGWFAHMP

-843 SINKMMAYK
+843 SINKMMAYRSN
-852 GKGGMMSRPL
+852 GGMMSRPL

-871 SDQQGRINASR
+871 NNQQGRIMASR
-882 GAANPH
+882 NAANPH

-925 SRAGQYAFAQM
+925 SRAGQYAVAQM

>member
-28 KQYDRLERSVSKVEK
+28 KQYDRLERSVAKVEK
-43 AEKNAAKTT
+43 AEKTAVKTT
-52 KENSEA
+52 KESAEA

-68 ADASM
+68 ADAAM

-85 GFAAFTGLLL
+85 SFAAFTGLLL

-104 LDAAKANREL
+104 TDAAKANREL

-133 AAEMAGES
+133 VAEMAGES
-141 ANGMSGYMKTL
+141 AGGMSGYMKTL

-197 RFSTMDRKQA
+197 RFSTMDRRQA

-227 RAEMERMLEIQR
+227 RAEMQRMLDIQR
-239 DMYHSSEADIENSR
+239 EMYHSSEADIENSR
-253 KLAEARA
+253 KLTEARA
-260 VLNAR
+260 VLNAQ

-272 IGNALIPVLT
+272 IGNALIPAVT
-282 TLTEIVSGFV
+282 FLTEVVSKFV

-315 FLVPMLVTATAAVFA
+315 FLMPMLMTATAAVFA
-330 FIAPFAP
+330 FIAPFTP
-337 LIAAVAGLGAAFG
+337 LIAAVTGLAAAFG

-373 SYINS
+373 GYINS

-397 TSWSEAAN
+397 TSWSDAAN

-425 SLMNGFKNLASE
+425 SLMTGFKNLASE

-456 KEGDFSGAGEAVK
+456 KDGDFSGAGEAVK

-493 VDVATGHNVGTLSG
+493 VDVATGHNVGTLSD
-507 NNNTVN
+507 NNTS
-513 TVGTDVGGQL
+513 GTSSDGNV
-523 VQAWDDVTYQM
+523 VSNMV
-534 GSKNIKTGKIDCSG
+534 SG
-548 FVDAI
+548 
-553 NKAVVDD
+553 VDD
-560 LQKQF
+560 KVSKAADFALKNAADRSLKKCALYVNNALRAQGIRVNGHGVAVAGNLIKSGQGF
-565 GKEASQARI
+565 HQVAYSKDYVPQIGDVMSMKSNSKSGHNWGHVAIYTEKGWVSDFRQGEKYGNTGAANAQYWKEIQSGRIVPVIARRGGG
-574 NASGGAAGIIQSE
+574 GGAA
-587 VAKGRL
+587 
-593 VQNARGWASVDISK
+593 
-607 LEAGMVWGESR
+607 
-618 GNHAKGRYHN
+618 
-628 IGHTGTVVVINGKKY
+628 
-643 IAESTSGKGKD
+643 
-654 GKSGVRYTAIEDYV
+654 
-668 KSLAHRNFEV
+668 
-678 NIVDPLRNFRGRSVN
+678 
-693 RPAQSSIAVTG
+693 RPSIAVTG

-718 SNADSRLS
+718 ANADSRLS

-747 RKGNMRKSSAAGAK
+747 RKGNMKKSSAAGAK

-820 QAIKRYGNDWLSHAP
+820 KAIKRYGNDWLSHAP

-882 GAANPH
+882 SAANPH

-916 VQDAMDGLN
+916 MQDAMDGLN
-925 SRAGQYAFAQM
+925 SRTNQYAVAQM

>member
-28 KQYDRLERSVSKVEK
+28 KQYDCLERSVSKVEK

-330 FIAPFAP
+330 FIAPFTP
-337 LIAAVAGLGAAFG
+337 LIAAVTGLAAAFG

-487 DRVTGT
+487 DRVAGT
-493 VDVATGHNVGTLSG
+493 VDVATGHDVGTLSG
-507 NNNTVN
+507 GNSAVDNMVS
-513 TVGTDVGGQL
+513 GID
-523 VQAWDDVTYQM
+523 
-534 GSKNIKTGKIDCSG
+534 GK
-548 FVDAI
+548 V
-553 NKAVVDD
+553 
-560 LQKQF
+560 
-565 GKEASQARI
+565 SQAAAFAVKHAAKRSLKQCALYVN
-574 NASGGAAGIIQSE
+574 NALRAQGIRSSGNGVDVASNLLKSGQGFHQVAYSKDYVPQIGDVMSMKSNSRSGHNWGHVAIYTKEGWVSDFKQGEKYGNTGAASAQYWKEIQS
-587 VAKGRL
+587 GRI
-593 VQNARGWASVDISK
+593 VPIIAR
-607 LEAGMVWGESR
+607 R
-618 GNHAKGRYHN
+618 GG
-628 IGHTGTVVVINGKKY
+628 GGGGT
-643 IAESTSGKGKD
+643 
-654 GKSGVRYTAIEDYV
+654 
-668 KSLAHRNFEV
+668 
-678 NIVDPLRNFRGRSVN
+678 RS
-693 RPAQSSIAVTG
+693 AIAVTG

-709 SKINAKDTV
+709 NKINAKDTV

-747 RKGNMRKSSAAGAK
+747 RKGNMKKSSAAGAK

-786 SDAAARYFQWLLKHY
+786 SDAAARYFQWLLRHY
-801 NGDHNKALAAYNWG
+801 GGDHNKALAAYNWG

-820 QAIKRYGNDWLSHAP
+820 KAIKRYGNDWLSHAP

-852 GKGGMMSRPL
+852 GRGGMMSRPL
-862 GGQAVAQNL
+862 GGQDVAQNL
-871 SDQQGRINASR
+871 SNQQGRINASR

-925 SRAGQYAFAQM
+925 SRAGQYAVAQM

>member
-15 DSSKFSGEAAKAE
+15 DSSKFSSEASKAE
-28 KQYDRLERSVSKVEK
+28 KQYDRLEHSVSKVEK
-43 AEKNAAKTT
+43 AEKAAAKTT

-58 RRKSVVDTQK
+58 RRKSVIDTQK

-104 LDAAKANREL
+104 LDAARANREL
-114 DTTAKNLGMARKEL
+114 DTTAKNIGMARKEL

-239 DMYHSSEADIENSR
+239 DMYHSSEVDIENSR

-260 VLNAR
+260 VLNSR

-298 EHVTKG
+298 EHITKG

-315 FLVPMLVTATAAVFA
+315 FLVPMLVTAAAAVFA
-330 FIAPFAP
+330 FIAPFTP

-350 LLYDDYKTWAEG
+350 LLYDDYKTWADG

-469 VAFNRRWEAV
+469 VAFKRRWEAV

-507 NNNTVN
+507 DDAVNNMV
-513 TVGTDVGGQL
+513 
-523 VQAWDDVTYQM
+523 
-534 GSKNIKTGKIDCSG
+534 SG
-548 FVDAI
+548 VDE
-553 NKAVVDD
+553 KV
-560 LQKQF
+560 
-565 GKEASQARI
+565 SQAAAFAVKHAAKRSLKQCALYVN
-574 NASGGAAGIIQSE
+574 NALRAQGIRSSGNGVDVASNLLKSGQGFHQVAYSKDYVPQIGDVMSMKSNSKSGHNFGHVAIYTKDGWVSDFKQGEKYGNTGAANAQYWKEIQSGRIVPIIARRGG
-587 VAKGRL
+587 VAR
-593 VQNARGWASVDISK
+593 S
-607 LEAGMVWGESR
+607 
-618 GNHAKGRYHN
+618 
-628 IGHTGTVVVINGKKY
+628 
-643 IAESTSGKGKD
+643 
-654 GKSGVRYTAIEDYV
+654 AIT
-668 KSLAHRNFEV
+668 
-678 NIVDPLRNFRGRSVN
+678 
-693 RPAQSSIAVTG
+693 VTG

-709 SKINAKDTV
+709 NKINAKDTV
-718 SNADSRLS
+718 ANADSRLS

-747 RKGNMRKSSAAGAK
+747 RKGNMKKSSADGAK

-801 NGDHNKALAAYNWG
+801 NGDHNKVLAAYNWG

-820 QAIKRYGNDWLSHAP
+820 KAIKRYGNDWLSHAP
-835 KETQGYVN
+835 EETQGYVN

-852 GKGGMMSRPL
+852 GRGGMMSSPL
-862 GGQAVAQNL
+862 GGHAVAQNL
-871 SDQQGRINASR
+871 SNQQGRINASR

-925 SRAGQYAFAQM
+925 SRAGQYAVAQM

>member
-28 KQYDRLERSVSKVEK
+28 KQYDRLERSVTKVEK

-52 KENSEA
+52 KESAEA

-85 GFAAFTGLLL
+85 SFAAFTGLLL

-104 LDAAKANREL
+104 TDAAKANREL

-141 ANGMSGYMKTL
+141 AGGMSSYMKTL

-197 RFSTMDRKQA
+197 RFSTMDRQQA

-212 QMGIDDGTFNTLSRG
+212 QMGIDEGTFNTLSRG
-227 RAEMERMLEIQR
+227 RAEMQRMLDIQR
-239 DMYHSSEADIENSR
+239 EMYHSSEADIENSR
-253 KLAEARA
+253 KLTEARA
-260 VLNAR
+260 VLNAQ

-272 IGNALIPVLT
+272 IGNALIPAVT
-282 TLTEIVSGFV
+282 FLTEVVSKFV

-315 FLVPMLVTATAAVFA
+315 FLIPMLMTATAAVFA
-330 FIAPFAP
+330 FIAPFTP
-337 LIAAVAGLGAAFG
+337 LIAAVVGLGAAFG

-368 WGRFT
+368 WGKFT

-437 LSDGLMPYL
+437 LSDSLMPYL

-456 KEGDFSGAGEAVK
+456 KDGDFSGAGEAVK

-479 KSFAGAAW
+479 KSFAGGAW
-487 DRVTGT
+487 DRITGT

-507 NNNTVN
+507 NNASSSSGGNVVGNMVSGVDEKVSKAADFALKNAADRSLKNCALYVNNALRAQGIRVNGHGVAVAGNLIKSGQGFHQVAYSKDYVPQIGDVMSMKSNSKSGHNWGHVAIYTKEGWVSDFRQGEKYGNTGAAN
-513 TVGTDVGGQL
+513 AQYWKEI
-523 VQAWDDVTYQM
+523 Q
-534 GSKNIKTGKIDCSG
+534 SGKI
-548 FVDAI
+548 VPI
-553 NKAVVDD
+553 I
-560 LQKQF
+560 
-565 GKEASQARI
+565 ARR
-574 NASGGAAGIIQSE
+574 GGGPSS
-587 VAKGRL
+587 
-593 VQNARGWASVDISK
+593 SV
-607 LEAGMVWGESR
+607 
-618 GNHAKGRYHN
+618 
-628 IGHTGTVVVINGKKY
+628 
-643 IAESTSGKGKD
+643 
-654 GKSGVRYTAIEDYV
+654 
-668 KSLAHRNFEV
+668 
-678 NIVDPLRNFRGRSVN
+678 
-693 RPAQSSIAVTG
+693 AVTG
-704 KEDWL
+704 REDWL

-718 SNADSRLS
+718 ANADSRLS
-726 AVSQKYGIPQ
+726 AVSQRYGIPQ
-736 HMLYSV
+736 HMLYAV

-747 RKGNMRKSSAAGAK
+747 RKGNMKKASAAGAK

-801 NGDHNKALAAYNWG
+801 NGDHSKALAAYNWG

-820 QAIKRYGNDWLSHAP
+820 KAIKQYGTGWFAHMP

-843 SINKMMAYK
+843 SINKMMAYRSN
-852 GKGGMMSRPL
+852 GGMMSRPL

-871 SDQQGRINASR
+871 NNQQGRIMASR
-882 GAANPH
+882 NAANPH

-916 VQDAMDGLN
+916 MQDAMDGLN
-925 SRAGQYAFAQM
+925 SRANQYAVAQM

>member
-43 AEKNAAKTT
+43 AEKTAAKTT

-197 RFSTMDRKQA
+197 RFSTMDRQQA

-304 VFLGIATAIGV
+304 VFLGIASAIGI

-415 FIDGNTVSVG
+415 FIDGNTVSVS

-507 NNNTVN
+507 NNNSVDNMVSGIDDKVSKAAAFAVTHAAKRSLKACALYVN
-513 TVGTDVGGQL
+513 NALRAQGIRSSGNGVDVASNLLKSGQGFHQVAYSKDYVPQIGDVMSMKSNSKSGHNWGHVAIYTKKGWVSDFRQGEKYGNTGAASAQYWKEIQSGRIVPVIARRGG
-523 VQAWDDVTYQM
+523 
-534 GSKNIKTGKIDCSG
+534 G
-548 FVDAI
+548 
-553 NKAVVDD
+553 
-560 LQKQF
+560 
-565 GKEASQARI
+565 
-574 NASGGAAGIIQSE
+574 GGAA
-587 VAKGRL
+587 
-593 VQNARGWASVDISK
+593 
-607 LEAGMVWGESR
+607 
-618 GNHAKGRYHN
+618 
-628 IGHTGTVVVINGKKY
+628 
-643 IAESTSGKGKD
+643 
-654 GKSGVRYTAIEDYV
+654 
-668 KSLAHRNFEV
+668 
-678 NIVDPLRNFRGRSVN
+678 RS
-693 RPAQSSIAVTG
+693 AIAVTG

-747 RKGNMRKSSAAGAK
+747 RKGNMKKSSAAGAK

-801 NGDHNKALAAYNWG
+801 NGDHSKALAAYNWG

-820 QAIKRYGNDWLSHAP
+820 KAIKQYGTGWFAHMP

-843 SINKMMAYK
+843 SINKMMAYRSN
-852 GKGGMMSRPL
+852 GGMMSRPL

-871 SDQQGRINASR
+871 NNQQGRINASR
-882 GAANPH
+882 GAVNPH

-925 SRAGQYAFAQM
+925 SRAGQYAVAQM

>member
-68 ADASM
+68 ADVSM
-73 QGLLKTVNASIK
+73 QGLLRTVNASIK

-114 DTTAKNLGMARKEL
+114 DTTAKNIGMARKEL

-227 RAEMERMLEIQR
+227 RSEMERMLEIQR

-304 VFLGIATAIGV
+304 VFLGIATAISV

-330 FIAPFAP
+330 FIAPFTP
-337 LIAAVAGLGAAFG
+337 LIAAVTGLAAAFG

-493 VDVATGHNVGTLSG
+493 VDVATGHDVGTLSG
-507 NNNTVN
+507 NSST
-513 TVGTDVGGQL
+513 GGSDVDNMVSGI
-523 VQAWDDVTYQM
+523 D
-534 GSKNIKTGKIDCSG
+534 GK
-548 FVDAI
+548 V
-553 NKAVVDD
+553 
-560 LQKQF
+560 
-565 GKEASQARI
+565 SQAADFAVKHAAKRSLKACALYVNNALRAQGIRSSGNGVDVASNLLKSGQGFHQVAYSKDYVPQIGDVMSMKSNSKSGHNWGHVAIYTKDGWVSDFKQGEKYGNTGAANAQYWKEIQSGRI
-574 NASGGAAGIIQSE
+574 VPVIARRGGGGGAA
-587 VAKGRL
+587 R
-593 VQNARGWASVDISK
+593 
-607 LEAGMVWGESR
+607 
-618 GNHAKGRYHN
+618 
-628 IGHTGTVVVINGKKY
+628 
-643 IAESTSGKGKD
+643 
-654 GKSGVRYTAIEDYV
+654 
-668 KSLAHRNFEV
+668 
-678 NIVDPLRNFRGRSVN
+678 
-693 RPAQSSIAVTG
+693 SSIAVTG

-709 SKINAKDTV
+709 NKINAKDTV

-747 RKGNMRKSSAAGAK
+747 RKGNMKKSSAAGAK

-773 YGISGREWDFDAS
+773 YGISGREWYFDAS

-925 SRAGQYAFAQM
+925 SRAGQYAVAQM

>member
-68 ADASM
+68 ADVSM

-239 DMYHSSEADIENSR
+239 DMYHSSEADIDNSR

-469 VAFNRRWEAV
+469 VAFNRRWAAV

-507 NNNTVN
+507 NNTAGTSSGGNAVDNMVSGIDDKVSKAADFAVTHAAKRSLKACALYVNNALRAQGIRSSGNGVDVASNLLKSGQGFHQVAYSKDYVPQIGDVMSMKSNSRSGHNYGHVAIYTKDGWVSDFKQGEKYGNT
-513 TVGTDVGGQL
+513 GAASAQYWKEI
-523 VQAWDDVTYQM
+523 Q
-534 GSKNIKTGKIDCSG
+534 SG
-548 FVDAI
+548 RIVPVI
-553 NKAVVDD
+553 
-560 LQKQF
+560 
-565 GKEASQARI
+565 ARRG
-574 NASGGAAGIIQSE
+574 GGAARS
-587 VAKGRL
+587 A
-593 VQNARGWASVDISK
+593 IS
-607 LEAGMVWGESR
+607 
-618 GNHAKGRYHN
+618 
-628 IGHTGTVVVINGKKY
+628 
-643 IAESTSGKGKD
+643 
-654 GKSGVRYTAIEDYV
+654 
-668 KSLAHRNFEV
+668 
-678 NIVDPLRNFRGRSVN
+678 
-693 RPAQSSIAVTG
+693 VTG

-709 SKINAKDTV
+709 NKINAKDTV

-747 RKGNMRKSSAAGAK
+747 RKGNMKKSSAAGAK

-843 SINKMMAYK
+843 SINEMMAYK
-852 GKGGMMSRPL
+852 GKGSMMSRPL
-862 GGQAVAQNL
+862 GGQVVAQNL

-925 SRAGQYAFAQM
+925 SRAGQYAVAQM

>member
-330 FIAPFAP
+330 FIAPFTP
-337 LIAAVAGLGAAFG
+337 LIAAVTGLAAAFG

-507 NNNTVN
+507 NNTAGTSSGGNSVDNMVSGIDDKVSKAAAFAVNHAAKRSIKQCALYVNNALRAQGIRSSGNGVDVASNLLKSGQGFHQVAYSKDYVPQIGDVMSMKSNSKSGHNWGHVAIYTKEGWVSDFKQGEKYGNTGAASAQYWKEIQSGRIVP
-513 TVGTDVGGQL
+513 VIARRGG
-523 VQAWDDVTYQM
+523 
-534 GSKNIKTGKIDCSG
+534 G
-548 FVDAI
+548 
-553 NKAVVDD
+553 
-560 LQKQF
+560 
-565 GKEASQARI
+565 
-574 NASGGAAGIIQSE
+574 GGAA
-587 VAKGRL
+587 
-593 VQNARGWASVDISK
+593 
-607 LEAGMVWGESR
+607 
-618 GNHAKGRYHN
+618 
-628 IGHTGTVVVINGKKY
+628 
-643 IAESTSGKGKD
+643 
-654 GKSGVRYTAIEDYV
+654 
-668 KSLAHRNFEV
+668 
-678 NIVDPLRNFRGRSVN
+678 RS
-693 RPAQSSIAVTG
+693 AIAVTG

-747 RKGNMRKSSAAGAK
+747 RKGNMKKSSAAGAK

-820 QAIKRYGNDWLSHAP
+820 KAIKSYGNDWLSHAP

-852 GKGGMMSRPL
+852 GRGGMMSRPL
-862 GGQAVAQNL
+862 GGQDVAQNL
-871 SDQQGRINASR
+871 SNQQGRINASR

-925 SRAGQYAFAQM
+925 SRAGQYAVAQM

>member
-68 ADASM
+68 ADVSM

-197 RFSTMDRKQA
+197 RFSTMDRQQA

-239 DMYHSSEADIENSR
+239 DIYHSSEADIENSR

-330 FIAPFAP
+330 FIAPFTP
-337 LIAAVAGLGAAFG
+337 LIAAVTGLAAAFG

-456 KEGDFSGAGEAVK
+456 REGDFSGAGEAVK

-493 VDVATGHNVGTLSG
+493 VDVATGHDVGTLSG
-507 NNNTVN
+507 NNNSVDNMVSGIDDKVSKAAAFAVTHAAKRSLKACALYVN
-513 TVGTDVGGQL
+513 NALRAQGIRSSGNGVDVASNLLKSGQGFHQVAYSKDYVPQIGDVMSMKSNSKSGHNWGHVAIYTEEGWVSDFKQGEKYGNTGAASAQYWKEIQSGRIVPVIARRGG
-523 VQAWDDVTYQM
+523 
-534 GSKNIKTGKIDCSG
+534 G
-548 FVDAI
+548 
-553 NKAVVDD
+553 
-560 LQKQF
+560 
-565 GKEASQARI
+565 
-574 NASGGAAGIIQSE
+574 GGAA
-587 VAKGRL
+587 
-593 VQNARGWASVDISK
+593 
-607 LEAGMVWGESR
+607 
-618 GNHAKGRYHN
+618 
-628 IGHTGTVVVINGKKY
+628 
-643 IAESTSGKGKD
+643 
-654 GKSGVRYTAIEDYV
+654 
-668 KSLAHRNFEV
+668 
-678 NIVDPLRNFRGRSVN
+678 RS
-693 RPAQSSIAVTG
+693 AIAVTG

-709 SKINAKDTV
+709 NKINAKDTV

-747 RKGNMRKSSAAGAK
+747 RKGNMKKSSAAGAK

>member
-43 AEKNAAKTT
+43 AEKTAAKTT

-68 ADASM
+68 ADVSM

-197 RFSTMDRKQA
+197 RFSTMDRQQA

-304 VFLGIATAIGV
+304 VFLGIASAIGI

-469 VAFNRRWEAV
+469 VAFKRRWEAV

-493 VDVATGHNVGTLSG
+493 VDVATGHDVGTLSG
-507 NNNTVN
+507 GNTASAPSGGNVVNNMV
-513 TVGTDVGGQL
+513 
-523 VQAWDDVTYQM
+523 
-534 GSKNIKTGKIDCSG
+534 SG
-548 FVDAI
+548 VDAQVS
-553 NKAVVDD
+553 KAADFALKNAADRSLKNCALYVNNA
-560 LQKQF
+560 LRAQ
-565 GKEASQARI
+565 GIRI
-574 NASGGAAGIIQSE
+574 NGHGVAVAGNLIKSGQGFHQVAYSKDYVPQIGDVMSMKSNSKSGHNWGHVAIYTKKGWVSDFRQGEKYGNTGAANAQYWKEIQS
-587 VAKGRL
+587 GRI
-593 VQNARGWASVDISK
+593 VPVIAR
-607 LEAGMVWGESR
+607 R
-618 GNHAKGRYHN
+618 GG
-628 IGHTGTVVVINGKKY
+628 GGGT
-643 IAESTSGKGKD
+643 
-654 GKSGVRYTAIEDYV
+654 
-668 KSLAHRNFEV
+668 
-678 NIVDPLRNFRGRSVN
+678 RS
-693 RPAQSSIAVTG
+693 AIAVTG

-709 SKINAKDTV
+709 NKITAKDTV

-747 RKGNMRKSSAAGAK
+747 RKGNMKKSSAAGAK

-852 GKGGMMSRPL
+852 GRGGMMSRPL

-871 SDQQGRINASR
+871 SNQQGRINASR

-925 SRAGQYAFAQM
+925 SRAGQYAVAQM

>member
-28 KQYDRLERSVSKVEK
+28 KQYDRLERSVAKVEK
-43 AEKNAAKTT
+43 AEKTAAKTT
-52 KENSEA
+52 KESAEA

-85 GFAAFTGLLL
+85 SFAAFTGLLL

-104 LDAAKANREL
+104 TDAAKANREL

-141 ANGMSGYMKTL
+141 ASGMSGYMKTL

-197 RFSTMDRKQA
+197 RFSTMDRQQA

-239 DMYHSSEADIENSR
+239 EMYHSSEADIENSR
-253 KLAEARA
+253 KLTEARA
-260 VLNAR
+260 VLNAQ

-272 IGNALIPVLT
+272 IGNALIPAVT
-282 TLTEIVSGFV
+282 FLTEVVSKFV

-315 FLVPMLVTATAAVFA
+315 FLIPMLMTATAAVFA
-330 FIAPFAP
+330 FIAPFTP
-337 LIAAVAGLGAAFG
+337 LIAAVVGLGAAFG

-373 SYINS
+373 GYINS

-437 LSDGLMPYL
+437 ISDGLMPYL
-446 MDIVEIFNRL
+446 MDIVEIFSRL
-456 KEGDFSGAGEAVK
+456 KDGDFSGAGEAVK
-469 VAFNRRWEAV
+469 VAFKRRWEAV

-487 DRVTGT
+487 DRITGT

-507 NNNTVN
+507 GNNSSSSSGGNVVGNMVSGVDEKVSKAADFALKNAADRSLKNCALYVNNALRAQGIRVNGHGVAVAGNLIKSGQGFHQVAYSKDYVPQIGDVMSMKSNSKSGHNWGHVAIYTKEGWVSDFKQGEKYGNTGAAN
-513 TVGTDVGGQL
+513 AQYWKEI
-523 VQAWDDVTYQM
+523 Q
-534 GSKNIKTGKIDCSG
+534 SGKI
-548 FVDAI
+548 VPI
-553 NKAVVDD
+553 I
-560 LQKQF
+560 
-565 GKEASQARI
+565 ARRG
-574 NASGGAAGIIQSE
+574 GGASS
-587 VAKGRL
+587 
-593 VQNARGWASVDISK
+593 SV
-607 LEAGMVWGESR
+607 
-618 GNHAKGRYHN
+618 
-628 IGHTGTVVVINGKKY
+628 
-643 IAESTSGKGKD
+643 
-654 GKSGVRYTAIEDYV
+654 
-668 KSLAHRNFEV
+668 
-678 NIVDPLRNFRGRSVN
+678 
-693 RPAQSSIAVTG
+693 AVTG
-704 KEDWL
+704 NQDWL
-709 SKINAKDTV
+709 NKINAKDTV
-718 SNADSRLS
+718 ANADSRLS

-747 RKGNMRKSSAAGAK
+747 RKGNMKKASAAGAK

-801 NGDHNKALAAYNWG
+801 NGDHSKALAAYNWG

-820 QAIKRYGNDWLSHAP
+820 KAIKQYGTGWFAHMP

-843 SINKMMAYK
+843 SINKMMAYRSN
-852 GKGGMMSRPL
+852 GGMMSRPL

-871 SDQQGRINASR
+871 NNQHGRIMASR
-882 GAANPH
+882 NAANP
-888 NVSNTQNTQITVNG
+888 NQVSNTQNTQITVNG

-916 VQDAMDGLN
+916 MQDAMDGLN
-925 SRAGQYAFAQM
+925 SRANQYAVAQM

>member
-85 GFAAFTGLLL
+85 SLAAFTGLLL

-104 LDAAKANREL
+104 TDAAKANREL

-141 ANGMSGYMKTL
+141 ANGMSSYMKTL

-177 LLDSTGKARKLDDVM
+177 LLDSSGKARQLDDVM

-197 RFSTMDRKQA
+197 RFSTMDRTKA

-227 RAEMERMLEIQR
+227 RAEMQRMLDIQR
-239 DMYHSSEADIENSR
+239 EMYHSSEADIENSR
-253 KLAEARA
+253 KLTEARA
-260 VLNAR
+260 VLNAQ

-272 IGNALIPVLT
+272 IGNALIPAVT
-282 TLTEIVSGFV
+282 FLTEVVSKFV

-315 FLVPMLVTATAAVFA
+315 FLVPMLMTATAAVFA
-330 FIAPFAP
+330 FIAPFTP
-337 LIAAVAGLGAAFG
+337 LIAAVTGLAAAFG

-373 SYINS
+373 GYINS

-456 KEGDFSGAGEAVK
+456 REGDFSGAGEAVK
-469 VAFNRRWEAV
+469 VAFQRRWEAV

-493 VDVATGHNVGTLSG
+493 VDVATGHDVGTLSG
-507 NNNTVN
+507 NSGTSGNAVDNMVSGIDGKVSQAAAFAVNHAAKRSLKQCALYVNNALRAQGIRSSGNGVDVASNLLKSGQGFHQVAYSKDYVPQIGDVMSMKSNSRSGHNYGHVAIYTKDGWVSDFKQGEKYGN
-513 TVGTDVGGQL
+513 TGAANAQYWKEI
-523 VQAWDDVTYQM
+523 Q
-534 GSKNIKTGKIDCSG
+534 SGKI
-548 FVDAI
+548 VPVI
-553 NKAVVDD
+553 
-560 LQKQF
+560 
-565 GKEASQARI
+565 ARR
-574 NASGGAAGIIQSE
+574 GGGGG
-587 VAKGRL
+587 VA
-593 VQNARGWASVDISK
+593 
-607 LEAGMVWGESR
+607 
-618 GNHAKGRYHN
+618 
-628 IGHTGTVVVINGKKY
+628 
-643 IAESTSGKGKD
+643 
-654 GKSGVRYTAIEDYV
+654 
-668 KSLAHRNFEV
+668 
-678 NIVDPLRNFRGRSVN
+678 
-693 RPAQSSIAVTG
+693 RPPIAVTG

-709 SKINAKDTV
+709 NKINAKDTV
-718 SNADSRLS
+718 ANADSRLS

-747 RKGNMRKSSAAGAK
+747 RKGNIKQASAAGAK

-820 QAIKRYGNDWLSHAP
+820 KAIQRYGNDWLSHAP

-852 GKGGMMSRPL
+852 GKGGMMTRPL

-871 SDQQGRINASR
+871 SDQQGRIIASR
-882 GAANPH
+882 SAANP
-888 NVSNTQNTQITVNG
+888 NQVSNTQNTQITVNG

-916 VQDAMDGLN
+916 MQDAMDGLN
-925 SRAGQYAFAQM
+925 SRANQYAVAQM

>member
-141 ANGMSGYMKTL
+141 ANGISGYMKTL

-197 RFSTMDRKQA
+197 RFSTMDRQQA

-298 EHVTKG
+298 EYVTKG

-330 FIAPFAP
+330 FIAPFTP

-469 VAFNRRWEAV
+469 VAFKRRWEAV

-507 NNNTVN
+507 NNTSGTSSGGNAVDNMVSGIDDKVSKAASFAVTHAAKRSIKQCALYVNNALRAQGIRSSGNGVDVASNLLKSGQGFHQVAYSKDYVPQIGDVMSMKSNSRSGHNWGHVAIYTKEGWVSDFKQGEKYGNT
-513 TVGTDVGGQL
+513 GAASAQYWREI
-523 VQAWDDVTYQM
+523 Q
-534 GSKNIKTGKIDCSG
+534 SGKI
-548 FVDAI
+548 VPVI
-553 NKAVVDD
+553 
-560 LQKQF
+560 
-565 GKEASQARI
+565 ARRGGG
-574 NASGGAAGIIQSE
+574 GGA
-587 VAKGRL
+587 
-593 VQNARGWASVDISK
+593 
-607 LEAGMVWGESR
+607 
-618 GNHAKGRYHN
+618 
-628 IGHTGTVVVINGKKY
+628 
-643 IAESTSGKGKD
+643 
-654 GKSGVRYTAIEDYV
+654 
-668 KSLAHRNFEV
+668 
-678 NIVDPLRNFRGRSVN
+678 RS
-693 RPAQSSIAVTG
+693 AIAVTG

-709 SKINAKDTV
+709 NKINAKDTV

-747 RKGNMRKSSAAGAK
+747 RKGNMKKSSAAGAK

-852 GKGGMMSRPL
+852 GRGGMMSRPL

-882 GAANPH
+882 SAANPH

-925 SRAGQYAFAQM
+925 SRAGQYAVAQM

>member
-43 AEKNAAKTT
+43 AEKTAAKTT

-68 ADASM
+68 ADVSM

-197 RFSTMDRKQA
+197 RFSTMDRQQA

-304 VFLGIATAIGV
+304 VFLGIASAIGI

-493 VDVATGHNVGTLSG
+493 VDVATGHDVGTLSG
-507 NNNTVN
+507 GNTASAPSGGNVVNNMV
-513 TVGTDVGGQL
+513 
-523 VQAWDDVTYQM
+523 
-534 GSKNIKTGKIDCSG
+534 SG
-548 FVDAI
+548 VDAQVS
-553 NKAVVDD
+553 KAADFALKNAADRSLKQCALYVNNALRAQGIRSSGNGVDVASNLLKSGQGFHQVAYSKD
-560 LQKQF
+560 YVPQIGDVMSMKSNSKSGHNWGHVAIYTEQGWVSDFKQ
-565 GKEASQARI
+565 GEKYG
-574 NASGGAAGIIQSE
+574 NTGAANAQYWKEIQS
-587 VAKGRL
+587 GRI
-593 VQNARGWASVDISK
+593 VPVIARRDG
-607 LEAGMVWGESR
+607 GG
-618 GNHAKGRYHN
+618 
-628 IGHTGTVVVINGKKY
+628 GT
-643 IAESTSGKGKD
+643 
-654 GKSGVRYTAIEDYV
+654 
-668 KSLAHRNFEV
+668 
-678 NIVDPLRNFRGRSVN
+678 RS
-693 RPAQSSIAVTG
+693 AIAVTG

-709 SKINAKDTV
+709 NKITAKDTV

-747 RKGNMRKSSAAGAK
+747 RKGNMKKSSAAGAK

-852 GKGGMMSRPL
+852 GRGGVMSRPL

-871 SDQQGRINASR
+871 SNQQGRINASR

-925 SRAGQYAFAQM
+925 SRAGQYAVAQM

>member
-68 ADASM
+68 ADVSM

-260 VLNAR
+260 VLNAQ

-330 FIAPFAP
+330 FIAPFTP
-337 LIAAVAGLGAAFG
+337 LIAAVTGLAAAFG

-446 MDIVEIFNRL
+446 TDIVEIFDRL
-456 KEGDFSGAGEAVK
+456 KDGDFSGAGEAVK

-479 KSFAGAAW
+479 KSFAGGAW

-507 NNNTVN
+507 NNNSVDNMVSGIDDNMVSGIDDKVSKAAAFAVTHAAKRSIKACALYVN
-513 TVGTDVGGQL
+513 NALRAQGIRSSGNGVDVANNLLKSGQGFHQVAYSKDYVPQIGDVMSMKSNSRSGHNYGHVAIYTKDGWVSDFKQGEKYGNTGAPSAQYWKEIQSGRIVPVIARRGG
-523 VQAWDDVTYQM
+523 
-534 GSKNIKTGKIDCSG
+534 G
-548 FVDAI
+548 
-553 NKAVVDD
+553 
-560 LQKQF
+560 
-565 GKEASQARI
+565 
-574 NASGGAAGIIQSE
+574 GGAA
-587 VAKGRL
+587 
-593 VQNARGWASVDISK
+593 
-607 LEAGMVWGESR
+607 
-618 GNHAKGRYHN
+618 
-628 IGHTGTVVVINGKKY
+628 
-643 IAESTSGKGKD
+643 
-654 GKSGVRYTAIEDYV
+654 
-668 KSLAHRNFEV
+668 
-678 NIVDPLRNFRGRSVN
+678 RS
-693 RPAQSSIAVTG
+693 AIAVTG

-742 WAQES
+742 WVQES
-747 RKGNMRKSSAAGAK
+747 RKGNMKKSSAAGAK

-852 GKGGMMSRPL
+852 GKGSMMSRPL
-862 GGQAVAQNL
+862 GGQAVVQNL

-925 SRAGQYAFAQM
+925 SRAGQYAVAQM

>member
-68 ADASM
+68 ADVSM

-197 RFSTMDRKQA
+197 RFSTMDRQQA

-304 VFLGIATAIGV
+304 VFLGIASAIGI

-415 FIDGNTVSVG
+415 FIDGNTVSVS

-469 VAFNRRWEAV
+469 VAFKRRWEAV

-493 VDVATGHNVGTLSG
+493 VDVATGHDVGTLSG
-507 NNNTVN
+507 GNTASASSGGNVVNNMV
-513 TVGTDVGGQL
+513 
-523 VQAWDDVTYQM
+523 
-534 GSKNIKTGKIDCSG
+534 SG
-548 FVDAI
+548 VDAQVS
-553 NKAVVDD
+553 KAADFALKNAADRSLKNCALYVNNA
-560 LQKQF
+560 LRAQ
-565 GKEASQARI
+565 GIRI
-574 NASGGAAGIIQSE
+574 NGHGVAVAGNLIKSGQGFHQVAYSKDYVPQIGDVMSMKSNSKSGHNWGHVAIYTKKGWVSDFRQGEKYGNTGAANAQYWKEIQS
-587 VAKGRL
+587 GRI
-593 VQNARGWASVDISK
+593 VPIIAR
-607 LEAGMVWGESR
+607 R
-618 GNHAKGRYHN
+618 GG
-628 IGHTGTVVVINGKKY
+628 GGGGT
-643 IAESTSGKGKD
+643 
-654 GKSGVRYTAIEDYV
+654 
-668 KSLAHRNFEV
+668 
-678 NIVDPLRNFRGRSVN
+678 RS
-693 RPAQSSIAVTG
+693 AIAVTG

-709 SKINAKDTV
+709 NKINAKDTV

-747 RKGNMRKSSAAGAK
+747 RKGNMKKSSAAGAK

-820 QAIKRYGNDWLSHAP
+820 KAIKRYGNDWLSHAP

-871 SDQQGRINASR
+871 SDQRGRINASR
-882 GAANPH
+882 GAANTH

-925 SRAGQYAFAQM
+925 SRAGQYAVAQM

>member
-141 ANGMSGYMKTL
+141 ANGMSSYMKTL

-197 RFSTMDRKQA
+197 RFSTMDRQQA

-304 VFLGIATAIGV
+304 VFLGIASAIGI

-493 VDVATGHNVGTLSG
+493 VDVATGHDVGTLSG
-507 NNNTVN
+507 GNTASAPSGGNVVNNMV
-513 TVGTDVGGQL
+513 
-523 VQAWDDVTYQM
+523 
-534 GSKNIKTGKIDCSG
+534 SG
-548 FVDAI
+548 VDAQVS
-553 NKAVVDD
+553 KAADFALKNAADRSLKNCALYVNNA
-560 LQKQF
+560 LRAQ
-565 GKEASQARI
+565 GIRI
-574 NASGGAAGIIQSE
+574 NGHGVAVAGNLIKSGQGFHQVAYSKDYVPQIGDVMSMKSNSKSGHNWGHVAIYTKKGWVSDFRQGEKYGNTGAANAQYWKEIQS
-587 VAKGRL
+587 GRI
-593 VQNARGWASVDISK
+593 VPVIAR
-607 LEAGMVWGESR
+607 R
-618 GNHAKGRYHN
+618 GG
-628 IGHTGTVVVINGKKY
+628 GGGT
-643 IAESTSGKGKD
+643 
-654 GKSGVRYTAIEDYV
+654 
-668 KSLAHRNFEV
+668 
-678 NIVDPLRNFRGRSVN
+678 RS
-693 RPAQSSIAVTG
+693 AIAVTG

-709 SKINAKDTV
+709 NKINAKDTV

-747 RKGNMRKSSAAGAK
+747 RKGNMKKSSAAGAK

-786 SDAAARYFQWLLKHY
+786 SDAAARYFQWLLRHY
-801 NGDHNKALAAYNWG
+801 GGDHNKALAAYNWG

-820 QAIKRYGNDWLSHAP
+820 KAIKRYGNDWLSHAP

-852 GKGGMMSRPL
+852 GRGGMMSRPL

-871 SDQQGRINASR
+871 SNQQGRINASR

-925 SRAGQYAFAQM
+925 SRAGQYAVAQM

>member
-272 IGNALIPVLT
+272 IGNALIPVLA

-330 FIAPFAP
+330 FIAPFTP
-337 LIAAVAGLGAAFG
+337 LIAAVTGLAAAFG

-437 LSDGLMPYL
+437 LSDSLMPYL
-446 MDIVEIFNRL
+446 MDIVEIFDRL
-456 KEGDFSGAGEAVK
+456 KDGDFSGAGEAVK

-507 NNNTVN
+507 NNTSSTSSDGNVVSN
-513 TVGTDVGGQL
+513 MV
-523 VQAWDDVTYQM
+523 
-534 GSKNIKTGKIDCSG
+534 SG
-548 FVDAI
+548 
-553 NKAVVDD
+553 VDD
-560 LQKQF
+560 KVSKAADFALKNAADRSLKNCALYVNNALRAQ
-565 GKEASQARI
+565 GIRI
-574 NASGGAAGIIQSE
+574 NGHGVAVAGNLIKSGQGFHQVAYSKDYVPQIGDVMSMKSNSKSGHNWGHVAIYTKKGWVSDFRQGEKYGNTGAANAQYWKEIQSGRIVPVIARRGGGGG
-587 VAKGRL
+587 VA
-593 VQNARGWASVDISK
+593 
-607 LEAGMVWGESR
+607 
-618 GNHAKGRYHN
+618 
-628 IGHTGTVVVINGKKY
+628 
-643 IAESTSGKGKD
+643 
-654 GKSGVRYTAIEDYV
+654 
-668 KSLAHRNFEV
+668 
-678 NIVDPLRNFRGRSVN
+678 RS
-693 RPAQSSIAVTG
+693 AIAVTG

-709 SKINAKDTV
+709 NKINAKDTV
-718 SNADSRLS
+718 SNADARLS

-747 RKGNMRKSSAAGAK
+747 RKGNMKKSSAAGAK

-820 QAIKRYGNDWLSHAP
+820 KAINRYGNDWLSHAP

-925 SRAGQYAFAQM
+925 SRAGQYAVAQM

>member
-197 RFSTMDRKQA
+197 RFSTMDRQQA

-298 EHVTKG
+298 EYVTKG

-330 FIAPFAP
+330 FIAPFTP

-469 VAFNRRWEAV
+469 VAFKRRWEAV

-507 NNNTVN
+507 NNTSGTSSGGNAVDNMVSGIDDKVSKAASFAVTHAAKRSIKQCALYVNNALRAQGIRSSGNGVDVARNLLKSGQGFHQVAYSKGYVPQIGDVMSMKSNSRSGHNWGHVAIYTKEGWVSDFKQGEKYGNT
-513 TVGTDVGGQL
+513 GAASAQYWREI
-523 VQAWDDVTYQM
+523 Q
-534 GSKNIKTGKIDCSG
+534 SGKI
-548 FVDAI
+548 VPVI
-553 NKAVVDD
+553 
-560 LQKQF
+560 
-565 GKEASQARI
+565 ARR
-574 NASGGAAGIIQSE
+574 SGGG
-587 VAKGRL
+587 G
-593 VQNARGWASVDISK
+593 ARSA
-607 LEAGMVWGESR
+607 
-618 GNHAKGRYHN
+618 
-628 IGHTGTVVVINGKKY
+628 
-643 IAESTSGKGKD
+643 
-654 GKSGVRYTAIEDYV
+654 
-668 KSLAHRNFEV
+668 
-678 NIVDPLRNFRGRSVN
+678 
-693 RPAQSSIAVTG
+693 IAVTG

-709 SKINAKDTV
+709 NKINAKDTV

-747 RKGNMRKSSAAGAK
+747 RKGNMKKSSAAGAK

-852 GKGGMMSRPL
+852 GRGGMMSRPL

-882 GAANPH
+882 SAANPH

-925 SRAGQYAFAQM
+925 SRAGQYAVAQM

>member
-28 KQYDRLERSVSKVEK
+28 KQYDSLERSVSKVEK

-197 RFSTMDRKQA
+197 RFSTMDRQQA

-330 FIAPFAP
+330 FIAPFTP
-337 LIAAVAGLGAAFG
+337 LIAAVTGLAAAFG

-456 KEGDFSGAGEAVK
+456 KDGDFSGAGEAVK

-507 NNNTVN
+507 NNNSVDNMVSGIDDKVSKAAAFAVTHAAKRSLKQCALYVN
-513 TVGTDVGGQL
+513 NALRAQGIRSSGNGVDVASNLLKSGQGFHQ
-523 VQAWDDVTYQM
+523 VAYSKDYVPQIGDVM
-534 GSKNIKTGKIDCSG
+534 SMKSNSRSG
-548 FVDAI
+548 HNYGHVAI
-553 NKAVVDD
+553 YTKDGWVSDF
-560 LQKQF
+560 KQ
-565 GKEASQARI
+565 GEKYG
-574 NASGGAAGIIQSE
+574 NTGAASAQYWKEIQS
-587 VAKGRL
+587 GRI
-593 VQNARGWASVDISK
+593 VPVIAR
-607 LEAGMVWGESR
+607 R
-618 GNHAKGRYHN
+618 GGGGGSAR
-628 IGHTGTVVVINGKKY
+628 
-643 IAESTSGKGKD
+643 
-654 GKSGVRYTAIEDYV
+654 
-668 KSLAHRNFEV
+668 
-678 NIVDPLRNFRGRSVN
+678 
-693 RPAQSSIAVTG
+693 SSIAVTG

-709 SKINAKDTV
+709 NKINAKDTV

-747 RKGNMRKSSAAGAK
+747 RKGNMKKSSAAGAK

-786 SDAAARYFQWLLKHY
+786 SDVAARYFQWLLKHY
-801 NGDHNKALAAYNWG
+801 NSDHNKALAAYNWG

-835 KETQGYVN
+835 KETQGYVS

-862 GGQAVAQNL
+862 GGQAVVQNL

-910 STVRGN
+910 STVQGN

>member
-68 ADASM
+68 ADVSM

-197 RFSTMDRKQA
+197 RFSTMDRQQA

-298 EHVTKG
+298 EYVTKG

-330 FIAPFAP
+330 FIAPFTP
-337 LIAAVAGLGAAFG
+337 LIAAVTGLGAAFG

-507 NNNTVN
+507 NNTS
-513 TVGTDVGGQL
+513 GTSSGGN
-523 VQAWDDVTYQM
+523 VVSNM
-534 GSKNIKTGKIDCSG
+534 VSG
-548 FVDAI
+548 
-553 NKAVVDD
+553 VDD
-560 LQKQF
+560 KVSKAADFALKNAADRSLKNCALYVNNALRAQ
-565 GKEASQARI
+565 GIRI
-574 NASGGAAGIIQSE
+574 NGHGVAVAGNLIKSGQGFHQVAYSKDYVPQIGDVMSMKSNSKSGHNWGHVAIYTKKGWVSDFRQGEKYGNTGAANAQYWKEIQSGRIVPVIARRGGGGG
-587 VAKGRL
+587 VA
-593 VQNARGWASVDISK
+593 
-607 LEAGMVWGESR
+607 
-618 GNHAKGRYHN
+618 
-628 IGHTGTVVVINGKKY
+628 
-643 IAESTSGKGKD
+643 
-654 GKSGVRYTAIEDYV
+654 
-668 KSLAHRNFEV
+668 
-678 NIVDPLRNFRGRSVN
+678 
-693 RPAQSSIAVTG
+693 RPSIAVTG

-709 SKINAKDTV
+709 NKINAKDTV

-747 RKGNMRKSSAAGAK
+747 RKGNMKKSSAAGAK

-862 GGQAVAQNL
+862 GGQAVVQNL

-925 SRAGQYAFAQM
+925 SRAGQYAVAQM

>member
-58 RRKSVVDTQK
+58 RRKSVADTQK
-68 ADASM
+68 ADVSM

-197 RFSTMDRKQA
+197 RFSTMDRQQA

-304 VFLGIATAIGV
+304 VFLGIASAIGI

-507 NNNTVN
+507 NNNAVDNMVSGIDEKVSKAANFAVTHAAKRSLKACALYVN
-513 TVGTDVGGQL
+513 NALRAQGIRSSGNGVDVASNLLKSGQGFHQ
-523 VQAWDDVTYQM
+523 VAYSKDYVPQIGDVM
-534 GSKNIKTGKIDCSG
+534 SMKSNSKSG
-548 FVDAI
+548 HNWGHVAI
-553 NKAVVDD
+553 YTEEGWVSDF
-560 LQKQF
+560 KQ
-565 GKEASQARI
+565 
-574 NASGGAAGIIQSE
+574 
-587 VAKGRL
+587 
-593 VQNARGWASVDISK
+593 
-607 LEAGMVWGESR
+607 
-618 GNHAKGRYHN
+618 
-628 IGHTGTVVVINGKKY
+628 GKKY
-643 IAESTSGKGKD
+643 GNTGAANAQYWKEIQSGKIVPIIARRG
-654 GKSGVRYTAIEDYV
+654 GGASSSG
-668 KSLAHRNFEV
+668 
-678 NIVDPLRNFRGRSVN
+678 
-693 RPAQSSIAVTG
+693 AVTG

-709 SKINAKDTV
+709 NKINAKDTV
-718 SNADSRLS
+718 ANADSRLS

-747 RKGNMRKSSAAGAK
+747 RKGNMKQASAAGAK

-852 GKGGMMSRPL
+852 GRGGMMSRPL

-916 VQDAMDGLN
+916 MQDAMDGLN
-925 SRAGQYAFAQM
+925 SRANQYAVAQM

>member
-28 KQYDRLERSVSKVEK
+28 KQYDLLERSVSKVEK

-197 RFSTMDRKQA
+197 RFSTMDRQQA

-315 FLVPMLVTATAAVFA
+315 FLIPMLVTATAAVFA

-507 NNNTVN
+507 NNTA
-513 TVGTDVGGQL
+513 GT
-523 VQAWDDVTYQM
+523 
-534 GSKNIKTGKIDCSG
+534 S
-548 FVDAI
+548 
-553 NKAVVDD
+553 
-560 LQKQF
+560 
-565 GKEASQARI
+565 
-574 NASGGAAGIIQSE
+574 SGGNAVDNMVSGIDDKVSKAAAFAVTHAAKRSIKQCALYVNNALRAQGIRSSGNGVDVASNLIKSGQGFHQVAYSKDYVPQIGDVMSMKSNSRSGHNYGHVAIYTKDGWVSDFKQGEKYGNTGAANAQYWKEIQS
-587 VAKGRL
+587 GRI
-593 VQNARGWASVDISK
+593 VPVIAR
-607 LEAGMVWGESR
+607 R
-618 GNHAKGRYHN
+618 GG
-628 IGHTGTVVVINGKKY
+628 GGGT
-643 IAESTSGKGKD
+643 
-654 GKSGVRYTAIEDYV
+654 
-668 KSLAHRNFEV
+668 
-678 NIVDPLRNFRGRSVN
+678 RS
-693 RPAQSSIAVTG
+693 AIAVTG

-709 SKINAKDTV
+709 NKINAKDSV

-747 RKGNMRKSSAAGAK
+747 RKGNMKKSSAAGAK

-852 GKGGMMSRPL
+852 GRGGMMSRPL

-871 SDQQGRINASR
+871 SNQQGRINASR

-925 SRAGQYAFAQM
+925 SRAGQYAVAQM

>member
-197 RFSTMDRKQA
+197 RFSTMDRQQA

-298 EHVTKG
+298 EYVAKG

-330 FIAPFAP
+330 FIAPFTP

-469 VAFNRRWEAV
+469 VAFKRRWEAV

-507 NNNTVN
+507 NNTSGTSSGGNAVDNMVSGIDDKVSKAASFAVTHAAKRSIKQCALYVNNALRAQGIRSSGNGVDVASNLLKSGQGFHQVAYSKDYVPQIGDVMSMKSNSRSGHNWGHVAIYTKEGWVSDFKQGEKYGNT
-513 TVGTDVGGQL
+513 GAASAQYWREI
-523 VQAWDDVTYQM
+523 Q
-534 GSKNIKTGKIDCSG
+534 SGKI
-548 FVDAI
+548 VPVI
-553 NKAVVDD
+553 
-560 LQKQF
+560 
-565 GKEASQARI
+565 ARRGGG
-574 NASGGAAGIIQSE
+574 GGA
-587 VAKGRL
+587 
-593 VQNARGWASVDISK
+593 
-607 LEAGMVWGESR
+607 
-618 GNHAKGRYHN
+618 
-628 IGHTGTVVVINGKKY
+628 
-643 IAESTSGKGKD
+643 
-654 GKSGVRYTAIEDYV
+654 
-668 KSLAHRNFEV
+668 
-678 NIVDPLRNFRGRSVN
+678 RS
-693 RPAQSSIAVTG
+693 AIAVTG

-709 SKINAKDTV
+709 NKINAKDTV

-747 RKGNMRKSSAAGAK
+747 RKGNMKKSSAAGAK

-815 NGNLD
+815 DGNLD

-852 GKGGMMSRPL
+852 GRGGMMSRPL

-882 GAANPH
+882 SAANPH

-925 SRAGQYAFAQM
+925 SRAGQYAVAQM